1 MSRLVLLRVGLPDM
15 ESGEMSPDDIE
26 VTYSAL
32 RYPEIMQ
39 SRHPIHLHIWRVH
52 SHQLEVRR
60 QLRLR
65 GSQRR
70 GDYSLRNA
78 AK

>member
-1 MSRLVLLRVGLPDM
+1 MSRLVYRKLVLPDL
-15 ESGEMSPDDIE
+15 ESGEMTPDEIE
-26 VTYSAL
+26 VTYSAF
-32 RYPEIMQ
+32 RFPEIMQ

-70 GDYSLRNA
+70 DDCPLLF
-78 AK
+78 